1 MANVTIM
8 LRGFLVHGHIPDEV
22 WSGNEARTFK
32 YSLLVDLLCKTEAE
46 SVFSPPPR
54 KTPNSFAFLRSVTK

>member
-46 SVFSPPPR
+46 SLFSLPP
-54 KTPNSFAFLRSVTK
+54 KENSKHFCIP